1 MLREIPGGV
10 DAAGTYPIAVL
21 APGADVAAGLERLRR
36 SGVVSITLVLD
47 DFNRPSLDELG
58 RCFQVINRFKTHAKD
73 TGSAPVQIAVLT
85 EQINQLNEH
94 FKSHK
99 KDTHSRRGML
109 VLIGRRRR
117 LLDYLQKQDPKKYEE
132 TINKLDLRK

>member
-1 MLREIPGGV
+1 MAIVKEKK
-10 DAAGTYPIAVL
+10 T
-21 APGADVAAGLERLRR
+21 E
-36 SGVVSITLVLD
+36 
-47 DFNRPSLDELG
+47 
-58 RCFQVINRFKTHAKD
+58 VINRFKTHAKD
-73 TGSAPVQIAVLT
+73 TGSAPVQVAVLT

-99 KDTHSRRGML
+99 KDHHSRRGML
-109 VLIGRRRR
+109 MLIGRRRR